1 MTDIK
6 LNVNLKY
13 EFLEKYG
20 DLIMPFDER
29 ELTFIVDGL
38 GVGIYLADSK
48 GVTLW
53 VNKVFEDISLIK
65 KEEVVGKTLGEL
77 VDTKY
82 FSNSATLSVMQT
94 NKPITVSFD
103 TKTGKKL
110 LSQGKPLFD
119 QNGRLKYIVNTI
131 YDLSSILTPQNE
143 ESYQYSLFNDYNI
156 VAQSEK
162 MLRVSSIAIKASN
175 IDLPVL
181 ICGETGVGKELIAKL
196 IHYAGI
202 RKNKTFI
209 SLNCAAIP
217 ESLIE
222 SELFGY
228 EPGSF
233 TGSDKKGKKGIFELT
248 DKGTVLLD
256 EIGEMP
262 LSSQAKLLRFLEQK
276 EFIKLGGTRLT
287 KVDVRVIAATNK
299 DLKKLILEGRFRKDL
314 YYRLSAITIYVP
326 PLRERLDDID
336 ILVNFFLNNLNEIYK
351 TKKSILPDVIELIK
365 TLSLDGNVRELK
377 NIIERLYFYSI
388 NDIITLDDFYQNIG
402 QNRINEIIIS
412 ENSLKDELEAYE
424 KSILEKYYK
433 QYHSTRK
440 LARFLK
446 ISQTS
451 AFKKLKKYNII

>member
-1 MTDIK
+1 
-6 LNVNLKY
+6 
-13 EFLEKYG
+13 
-20 DLIMPFDER
+20 MPFDER
-29 ELTFIVDGL
+29 ELAFIVNGL

-53 VNKVFEDISLIK
+53 VNKVFEEISLIK
-65 KEEVVGKTLGEL
+65 KEEVVGKTLREL
-77 VDTKY
+77 VDAKY
-82 FSNSATLSVMQT
+82 FSNSATLSVIQT
-94 NKPITVSFD
+94 NKPTTVSFD

-119 QNGRLKYIVNTI
+119 QNGNLKYVVNTI
-131 YDLSSILTPQNE
+131 YDLSSILTNPNE
-143 ESYQYSLFNDYNI
+143 ELFNNHGLFNNYEI

-162 MLRVSSIAIKASN
+162 MLQVLNIAIKASN
-175 IDLPVL
+175 INLPVL
-181 ICGETGVGKELIAKL
+181 IWGETGVGKELIAKL
-196 IHYAGI
+196 IHYSGI
-202 RKNKTFI
+202 RKDKTFI

-233 TGSDKKGKKGIFELT
+233 TGSDKKGKKGIFEIA

-276 EFIKLGGTRLT
+276 EFIKLGGTKLT
-287 KVDVRVIAATNK
+287 KADVRIIAATNK
-299 DLKKLILEGRFRKDL
+299 DLKKLILEGHFRKDL
-314 YYRLSAITIYVP
+314 YYRLSAISIYVP
-326 PLRERLDDID
+326 PLRERPDDID
-336 ILVNFFLNNLNEIYK
+336 ILVKFFLNNLNETYK
-351 TKKSILPDVIELIK
+351 TKKSILPDVVELIK

-388 NDIITLDDFYQNIG
+388 NDIITLDDFYRNIEQNKSKEILIG
-402 QNRINEIIIS
+402 KNT
-412 ENSLKDELEAYE
+412 LKDKLEAYE
-424 KSILEKYYK
+424 KSILEEYYK
-433 QYHSTRK
+433 LYPSTRK

-451 AFKKLKKYNII
+451 ALKKLKKYNII

>member
-1 MTDIK
+1 
-6 LNVNLKY
+6 V
-13 EFLEKYG
+13 
-20 DLIMPFDER
+20 
-29 ELTFIVDGL
+29 
-38 GVGIYLADSK
+38 
-48 GVTLW
+48 
-53 VNKVFEDISLIK
+53 
-65 KEEVVGKTLGEL
+65 
-77 VDTKY
+77 
-82 FSNSATLSVMQT
+82 
-94 NKPITVSFD
+94 
-103 TKTGKKL
+103 
-110 LSQGKPLFD
+110 
-119 QNGRLKYIVNTI
+119 VNTI
-131 YDLSSILTPQNE
+131 YDLSSILTTQNE
-143 ESYQYSLFNDYNI
+143 EVFHNSLFNNYNI

-162 MLRVSSIAIKASN
+162 MLQALSIAIKASN
-175 IDLPVL
+175 IDLPIL
-181 ICGETGVGKELIAKL
+181 ICGETGVGKELIANL
-196 IHYAGI
+196 VHYSGI
-202 RKNKTFI
+202 RRDKTFI

-233 TGSDKKGKKGIFELT
+233 TGSNKKGKKGIFEIA

-299 DLKKLILEGRFRKDL
+299 DLKKLILEGHFRKDL
-314 YYRLSAITIYVP
+314 YYRLSAISIYVP

-336 ILVNFFLNNLNEIYK
+336 ILIKFFLSSLNETYK
-351 TKKSILPDVIELIK
+351 TKKSILPDVVELIK

-388 NDIITLDDFYQNIG
+388 NDIITLDDFYQHIG
-402 QNRINEIIIS
+402 QNKVNETIDS
-412 ENSLKDELEAYE
+412 NNSLKYKLEAYE
-424 KSILEKYYK
+424 KVILEEYYK
-433 QYHSTRK
+433 QYQSTRK

>member
-1 MTDIK
+1 M
-6 LNVNLKY
+6 L
-13 EFLEKYG
+13 
-20 DLIMPFDER
+20 FDER
-29 ELTFIVDGL
+29 ELAFIVNGL

-65 KEEVVGKTLGEL
+65 KEEVIGKTLREL
-77 VDTKY
+77 VDAKY
-82 FSNSATLSVMQT
+82 FSNSATLSVIQT
-94 NKPITVSFD
+94 NNPITVSFD

-119 QNGRLKYIVNTI
+119 QNGHLKYVVNTI
-131 YDLSSILTPQNE
+131 YDLSSILTTQNKE
-143 ESYQYSLFNDYNI
+143 VLPNSLFNNYNI

-162 MLRVSSIAIKASN
+162 MLKALSIAIKASN

-181 ICGETGVGKELIAKL
+181 ICGETGVGKELIANL
-196 IHYAGI
+196 VHYSGI
-202 RKNKTFI
+202 RKDKTFL

-233 TGSDKKGKKGIFELT
+233 TGSDKKGKKGIFEIA

-287 KVDVRVIAATNK
+287 KVDVRIIAATNK

-314 YYRLSAITIYVP
+314 YYRLSAISIYVP
-326 PLRERLDDID
+326 PLRERPDDID
-336 ILVNFFLNNLNEIYK
+336 ILIKFFLSSLNEAYK
-351 TKKSILPDVIELIK
+351 TKKSILPDVVELIK

-388 NDIITLDDFYQNIG
+388 NDIITLDDFYQHIG
-402 QNRINEIIIS
+402 HNKVNETIDS
-412 ENSLKDELEAYE
+412 NNSLKYKLEAYE
-424 KSILEKYYK
+424 KSILEEYYK
-433 QYHSTRK
+433 QYQSTRK